1 MDAKDRAKVFSTMM
15 CRGKISAAVRYIS
28 EKEKGR
34 VLLPSDIDEKSGDG
48 ASEVLRSKHTEGRDV
63 K

>member
-1 MDAKDRAKVFSTMM
+1 MM

-34 VLLPSDIDEKSGDG
+34 VLLPSDIDEKSGDE
-48 ASEVLRSKHTEGRDV
+48 ASEVLRSKHSEGRDV